1 MSSYKMSDFILG
13 SLCLIDL
20 SSGKITSAQADREDF
35 TEEEEFELNL
45 ERLNL
50 DRKKERMKEGSLIF
64 FDFQTQT
71 YVYVID
77 IENRT
82 IIKLLCEEIPKAPCH
97 YIINIQNHAISIK
110 KKY

>member
-1 MSSYKMSDFILG
+1 MSVYKMSDFILG

-50 DRKKERMKEGSLIF
+50 DRKK
-64 FDFQTQT
+64 
-71 YVYVID
+71 
-77 IENRT
+77 
-82 IIKLLCEEIPKAPCH
+82 
-97 YIINIQNHAISIK
+97 
-110 KKY
+110 